1 MSRIIISL
9 LVITSF
15 FLIAIPVFAD
25 MTKKNVPAA
34 TMEIASPCPDGWQLK
49 GHATKN
55 AQGSPIFVC
64 VPKKPALNCGPGTAA
79 KILPCEVGCQPVI
92 K

>member
-1 MSRIIISL
+1 
-9 LVITSF
+9 
-15 FLIAIPVFAD
+15 
-25 MTKKNVPAA
+25 
-34 TMEIASPCPDGWQLK
+34 
-49 GHATKN
+49 
-55 AQGSPIFVC
+55 